1 MIPAPGRVVLAA
13 ALILSALG
21 LLLILHDRVPWLGRL
36 PGDITI
42 VRGGVRVYAPIAT
55 CVVLSVVVSLV
66 LWGISHLRK

>member
-1 MIPAPGRVVLAA
+1 VIPALGRVVLAA

-42 VRGGVRVYAPIAT
+42 VRGGVRAPMTT

>member
-1 MIPAPGRVVLAA
+1 
-13 ALILSALG
+13 
-21 LLLILHDRVPWLGRL
+21 
-36 PGDITI
+36 